1 MVTGAPA
8 ATSWA
13 FILWNDGDHYLLRR
27 CRAHARMENELLFSL
42 DNTHQPKQHSSFY
55 LILLRYLTAMSS
67 RQPYW
72 KIRYWQG
79 KRFSVVRKL
88 CVAIQETRKED
99 DRFRRRLAA
108 FYFVLTLRFKEKILR
123 YCHKEWHIVSV
134 TQTFGWSWSRI
145 DLRLGWFSKA
155 PAAVV
160 LWTMRTPAATRLAR
174 RFQ

>member
-1 MVTGAPA
+1 MGIITVSMPGTRKNGKRTPVLVGQH
-8 ATSWA
+8 T
-13 FILWNDGDHYLLRR
+13 
-27 CRAHARMENELLFSL
+27 
-42 DNTHQPKQHSSFY
+42 PKQHSSFY

-123 YCHKEWHIVSV
+123 YCHKE
-134 TQTFGWSWSRI
+134 
-145 DLRLGWFSKA
+145 
-155 PAAVV
+155 
-160 LWTMRTPAATRLAR
+160 
-174 RFQ
+174 